1 MKFISKL
8 FVFVASIIVLL
19 GVGAFLLPNLTK
31 NKHSELA
38 MAADNVNPLVKIEDV
53 YASTNAKPIRHFIGG
68 GGEDEYTYHLV
79 TYNAQ
84 GQSRT
89 LAFDSQWK
97 LKPNKFLKISTKGQN
112 VESWGKVDRATVPS
126 GIRQEL
132 MMS

>member
-19 GVGAFLLPNLTK
+19 GVGVFLLPILTK

-38 MAADNVNPLVKIEDV
+38 MAADNVNPLVKTEDV

-68 GGEDEYTYHLV
+68 GGEDEYTYHLL

-84 GQSRT
+84 GESRT
-89 LAFDSQWK
+89 VAFDSQWK

-112 VESWGKVDRATVPS
+112 VESWSKVDRATVPS
-126 GIRQEL
+126 GIRQKL